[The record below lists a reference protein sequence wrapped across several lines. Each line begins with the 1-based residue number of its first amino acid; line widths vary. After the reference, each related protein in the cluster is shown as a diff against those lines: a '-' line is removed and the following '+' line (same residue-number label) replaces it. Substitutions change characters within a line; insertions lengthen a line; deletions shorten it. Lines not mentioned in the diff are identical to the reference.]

1 MFNRGHMSGYFND
14 GNFGSDFGMFN
25 MGWLGLLF
33 NLLVIG
39 VIILIG
45 VIIFKELTKSKRDS
59 HQNHQGSSEQ
69 TNTTAINIVKERYA
83 KGEISEEE
91 YHRLIETL
99 KS

>member
-1 MFNRGHMSGYFND
+1 
-14 GNFGSDFGMFN
+14 MFN

-59 HQNHQGSSEQ
+59 HQHHQESSEQ
-69 TNTTAINIVKERYA
+69 TNTTAIKIVKERYA
-83 KGEISEEE
+83 KGELTVEE
-91 YHRLIETL
+91 YHRLIDTL
-99 KS
+99 KSS